1 MISLIAAIGK
11 NRELGK
17 DGELIF
23 RLPEDMKYF
32 KKTTMGHPVLM
43 GRKTWESLPR
53 KLPGRKNIVV
63 SRHEVEGAD
72 EVIHNLGDYL
82 KDVADSDEEIFVIG
96 GGMVYFEALP
106 YASKLYLTE
115 VEAEE
120 PEADAFFPEFDRDRF
135 ICEIVGKGEE
145 ENVKYS
151 FKVYRR
157 KDE

>member
-1 MISLIAAIGK
+1 MISLFAAIGK

-72 EVIHNLGDYL
+72 EVIHNFGDYL
-82 KDVADSDEEIFVIG
+82 
-96 GGMVYFEALP
+96 
-106 YASKLYLTE
+106 
-115 VEAEE
+115 
-120 PEADAFFPEFDRDRF
+120 
-135 ICEIVGKGEE
+135 
-145 ENVKYS
+145 
-151 FKVYRR
+151 
-157 KDE
+157 